1 MIKVSKALRGSKSYV
16 AFPIH
21 DSIVIDFSME
31 DGDKLKELVKIFS
44 QTELGDFKVNIRA
57 GKDFGS
63 LKDIEV

>member
-1 MIKVSKALRGSKSYV
+1 
-16 AFPIH
+16 
-21 DSIVIDFSME
+21 ME

-44 QTELGDFKVNIRA
+44 QTELGDFMVNIRA